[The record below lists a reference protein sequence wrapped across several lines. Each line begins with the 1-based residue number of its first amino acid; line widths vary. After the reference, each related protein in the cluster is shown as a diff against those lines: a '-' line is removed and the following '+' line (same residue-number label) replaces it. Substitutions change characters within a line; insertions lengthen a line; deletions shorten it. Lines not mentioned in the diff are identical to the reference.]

1 MILLDAYEIVEATR
15 GATSADTVG
24 VIESLIEL
32 YEFWG
37 KPDQAA
43 NWEAKLGRG

>member
-32 YEFWG
+32 YEFWD
-37 KPDQAA
+37 KQDLADDWRTQLP
-43 NWEAKLGRG
+43 